1 MIGGLK
7 GIGYLISTVS
17 VVLLGIVSWDATRD
31 KPLMRILLIAGM
43 ATSVIGMG
51 VRMTSHIRDKEGK
64 GS

>member
-31 KPLMRILLIAGM
+31 KPSCASCSSPAWPLR
-43 ATSVIGMG
+43 
-51 VRMTSHIRDKEGK
+51 
-64 GS
+64 

>member
-17 VVLLGIVSWDATRD
+17 VVLLGIVSRDATRD

-43 ATSVIGMG
+43 ATSVIGMV

>member
-1 MIGGLK
+1 
-7 GIGYLISTVS
+7 
-17 VVLLGIVSWDATRD
+17 
-31 KPLMRILLIAGM
+31 MRILLIAGM